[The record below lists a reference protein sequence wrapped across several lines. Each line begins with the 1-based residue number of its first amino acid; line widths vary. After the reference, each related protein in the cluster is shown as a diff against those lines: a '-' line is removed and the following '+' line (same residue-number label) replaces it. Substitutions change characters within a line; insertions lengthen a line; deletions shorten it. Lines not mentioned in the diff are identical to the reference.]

1 MKYKYLLLLIFL
13 ALAACSPVQ
22 PINTEIPQK
31 TIENSQSINTQG
43 ATASIS
49 ISRKELYAA
58 SSTYFWISL
67 DSITVMALRSCDYTS
82 FKIKPGDYELAVHCY
97 GDESWHSNPIN
108 ISIQPGD
115 SLYYEMEPSLSEYC
129 GISAIDKEVFLQDY
143 KTPTNVDFGVVPDPD
158 R

>member
-1 MKYKYLLLLIFL
+1 
-13 ALAACSPVQ
+13 
-22 PINTEIPQK
+22 
-31 TIENSQSINTQG
+31 
-43 ATASIS
+43 
-49 ISRKELYAA
+49 
-58 SSTYFWISL
+58 
-67 DSITVMALRSCDYTS
+67 MALRSCDYTS